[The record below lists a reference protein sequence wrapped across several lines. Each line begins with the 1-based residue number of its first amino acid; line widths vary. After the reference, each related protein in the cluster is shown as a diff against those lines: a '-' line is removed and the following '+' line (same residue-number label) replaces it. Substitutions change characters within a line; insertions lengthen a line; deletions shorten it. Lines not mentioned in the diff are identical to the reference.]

1 MEGASGNLRKE
12 ESDSSV
18 QDPETEG
25 GSAQC
30 WATGS
35 GELFS
40 LFSRSY
46 WAKWGLF
53 SLFSRSCWATCSG
66 GLFSLC
72 SRSYWAIMGGYSVCS
87 LGLTGPQWEA
97 IQSVL

>member
-40 LFSRSY
+40 LFSRS
-46 WAKWGLF
+46 
-53 SLFSRSCWATCSG
+53 CWATCSG

-72 SRSYWAIMGGYSVCS
+72 SRSYWAIVGGYSVCS